1 MICVYISRYPFD
13 LENKEIYPEQRAKEI
28 ADTRNPSH
36 KEQKYYVWK
45 LLERAV
51 SDRFGKKLSDFTF
64 IRSEN
69 GRWECDGFYFSLSHT
84 DGVVSVAVSDSP
96 CGVDTERF
104 ELKRFNGKLAKK
116 ILNETEYSEYTA
128 LRVSDREEFLIR
140 KWTEKES
147 IFKMLSENVF
157 IPNNIDT
164 KKYCCGNRFVF
175 DSCTSCS
182 YGEQEE
188 IEYIIM

>member
-1 MICVYISRYPFD
+1 MICVYIARYPFD
-13 LENKEIYPEQRAKEI
+13 VENNEIYPEQRAKEI
-28 ADTRNPSH
+28 EGTRNSSH

-51 SDRFGKKLSDFTF
+51 FDKFGKRLCEYDFSHSD
-64 IRSEN
+64 N
-69 GRWECDGFYFSLSHT
+69 GKWECNGFCFSLSHT

-104 ELKRFNGKLAKK
+104 EVKRFNEKLAKR
-116 ILNETEYSEYTA
+116 ILNEVEYSEYTA
-128 LRVSDREEFLIR
+128 LCVSHREEFLLC

-147 IFKMLSENVF
+147 IFKMLSDNVF
-157 IPNNIDT
+157 IPKNIDT
-164 KKYCCGNRFVF
+164 EKYLCDIRFVY

-182 YGEQEE
+182 HGEKEE
-188 IEYIIM
+188 IEYIIL